1 MKEEKV
7 PWRLGF
13 LEVALMG
20 REVEGEDRS
29 RCLSR
34 TSLIR
39 FRSSDLEAETVTEP
53 PPRSLYIPNPCPI
66 PNSLL
71 LRLSLGTIEVSQTWP
86 KMKRKEGERV
96 KARVF
101 DFLQHNT
108 ILIVTLS

>member
-7 PWRLGF
+7 KVPWRLEF

-20 REVEGEDRS
+20 REVDGEDRS

-39 FRSSDLEAETVTEP
+39 FRSSDLEAETVTET

-66 PNSLL
+66 PNS
-71 LRLSLGTIEVSQTWP
+71 SSSSSSFSW
-86 KMKRKEGERV
+86 
-96 KARVF
+96 
-101 DFLQHNT
+101 DD
-108 ILIVTLS
+108 